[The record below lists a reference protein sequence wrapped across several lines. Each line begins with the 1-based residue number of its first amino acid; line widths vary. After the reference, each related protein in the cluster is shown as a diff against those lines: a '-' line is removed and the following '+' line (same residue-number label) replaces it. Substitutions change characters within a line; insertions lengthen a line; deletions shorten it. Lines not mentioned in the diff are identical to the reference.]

1 MDEFQRTATRAEVDK
16 RRKRKAQ
23 ERATKKAVKKAS
35 TGAAQRQLAST
46 AGSRALGVAG
56 LPASILGFLGLKGV
70 ESVKDARAARKRF
83 DEASNRMAKAAKD
96 KDIKVPGNQS
106 PTDVMRKIGKG
117 REVLQSAKAALKK
130 HKVKSGDTISEIAKA
145 NNTTVA
151 MIKRLNPDIRN
162 VDKIRIGQTIVV
174 DEGTA
179 RTPYKGMTAKEMKTG
194 NVQRRPKSRPLKKGG
209 SIYRRAGGKT
219 VRNKGRGMGVA
230 LRGGGA
236 VSKK

>member
-46 AGSRALGVAG
+46 AGSRALGIAG

-151 MIKRLNPDIRN
+151 MIKRLNPDIKN
-162 VDKIRIGQTIVV
+162 VDKIRVGQIIVV

-209 SIYRRAGGKT
+209 SIYRRAGGKA
-219 VRNKGRGMGVA
+219 GRGMGVA

-236 VSKK
+236 VSKR

>member
-1 MDEFQRTATRAEVDK
+1 MDEFQRTATRADVDK

-23 ERATKKAVKKAS
+23 QRATNRAAKKAA

-56 LPASILGFLGLKGV
+56 LPATILGFLGLKGV
-70 ESVKDARAARKRF
+70 ESVKDANAARKRF

-106 PTDVMRKIGKG
+106 PTDIMRKIGKG
-117 REVLQSAKAALKK
+117 REVLQPAKAALKK
-130 HKVKSGDTISEIAKA
+130 HKVKSGDTLSEIAKA
-145 NNTTVA
+145 NNTTVS
-151 MIKRLNPDIRN
+151 MLKRLNPNIKN
-162 VDKIRIGQTIVV
+162 VDKIRVGQTVVV

-179 RTPYKGMTAKEMKTG
+179 RTPYKGMTAKEMRTG
-194 NVQRRPKSRPLKKGG
+194 NVQRKPKSRPLK
-209 SIYRRAGGKT
+209 RGGKAG
-219 VRNKGRGMGVA
+219 RGRGMGVA

-236 VSKK
+236 VSKR

>member
-117 REVLQSAKAALKK
+117 REVLQSYKPALEK

-151 MIKRLNPDIRN
+151 MIKRLNPDIKN
-162 VDKIRIGQTIVV
+162 VDKIRVGQIIVV

-194 NVQRRPKSRPLKKGG
+194 NVQRRPRKRPLKKGG
-209 SIYRRAGGKT
+209 SIYRRAGGKA
-219 VRNKGRGMGVA
+219 GRGMGVA

-236 VSKK
+236 VSKR

>member
-46 AGSRALGVAG
+46 AGSRALGIAG

-96 KDIKVPGNQS
+96 KSIKVPGNQS

-151 MIKRLNPDIRN
+151 MIKRLNPDIKN
-162 VDKIRIGQTIVV
+162 VDKIRVGQIIVV

-209 SIYRRAGGKT
+209 SIYRRAGGKA
-219 VRNKGRGMGVA
+219 GRGMGVA

-236 VSKK
+236 VSKR